1 MTVDRPV
8 GDKRGLVGRWTDDIS
23 FAGTAAY
30 RAFNAILLWM
40 LFGWMKREN
49 KTKKWLPA
57 YDISIRHSITFG
69 LVTGHLSNC
78 NFLATLSS
86 QSVFLSA
93 LGLRISISIHAHTKY
108 TILFSSISLRH
119 HILHTLNES
128 EQYACKWM
136 HRFEL
141 FLLDFNDTE
150 AFHSRTPTRTL
161 VQLWMGEL
169 CVYNVHGCWMVE
181 ALHVSN

>member
-1 MTVDRPV
+1 MSEYAMTVDRPV

-78 NFLATLSS
+78 YFLATLSS
-86 QSVFLSA
+86 QSVFF
-93 LGLRISISIHAHTKY
+93 IV
-108 TILFSSISLRH
+108 
-119 HILHTLNES
+119 
-128 EQYACKWM
+128 
-136 HRFEL
+136 
-141 FLLDFNDTE
+141 
-150 AFHSRTPTRTL
+150 TRTAHIHFHTRTY
-161 VQLWMGEL
+161 Q
-169 CVYNVHGCWMVE
+169 VYNSVQFHFVAPPHTSYIKWKRAVCMQMNASFR
-181 ALHVSN
+181 ALSSRF